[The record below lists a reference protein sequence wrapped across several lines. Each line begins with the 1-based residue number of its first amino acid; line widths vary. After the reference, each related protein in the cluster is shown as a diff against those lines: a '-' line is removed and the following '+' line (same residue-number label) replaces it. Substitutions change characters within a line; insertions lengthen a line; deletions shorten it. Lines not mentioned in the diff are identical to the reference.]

1 MNDDFFIKAL
11 QSIDEILSDD
21 FEVKKNINARKVLD
35 ANKLEDW
42 DRAEDIYEEI
52 RQDISDIPKIAQNL
66 QKSERIVVRVKE
78 HVFIREHEI
87 VIDDIV
93 QIRRLDADPEIVNV
107 WSRLCE
113 GDHVESDLKLFEHE
127 QLESIIEIRHKVS
140 QTVAHRQ
147 TVLLGYNWNPDEAYD
162 GDSST
167 NPDD

>member
-1 MNDDFFIKAL
+1 MNEDFFIKAL

-21 FEVKKNINARKVLD
+21 FEAKKKITTRKVLD
-35 ANKLEDW
+35 SNNLADW
-42 DRAEDIYEEI
+42 DRAEEFYDEI
-52 RQDISDIPKIAQNL
+52 RQDLSDIPKIANNL
-66 QKSERIVVRVKE
+66 QKSERIVNRVKE
-78 HVFIREHEI
+78 HVFIRDHEI
-87 VIDDIV
+87 VIDDLV
-93 QIRRLDADPEIVNV
+93 EIRRLDADPEIVNV

-113 GDHVESDLKLFEHE
+113 GDHVESDVKLFEHE
-127 QLESIIEIRHKVS
+127 QLESIIEIRQKVS